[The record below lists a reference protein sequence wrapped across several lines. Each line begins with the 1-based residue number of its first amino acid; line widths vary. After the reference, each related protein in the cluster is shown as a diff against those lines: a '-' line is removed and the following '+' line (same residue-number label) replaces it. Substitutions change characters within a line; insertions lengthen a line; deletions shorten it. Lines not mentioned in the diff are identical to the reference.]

1 MNSGADIINVL
12 LTLRNQV
19 KIYHWQTGSFARH
32 KSTDD
37 LVSSLDDNI
46 DKFVEV
52 HMGKYGVPRFS
63 KNSGKIVVHD
73 ASDKNAAKLL
83 HAGIRFLEMDL
94 PKFLK
99 KNGDTDLLNIRDEIL
114 AGLNQ
119 AVFLFSLR

>member
-52 HMGKYGVPRFS
+52 HMGKYGVPRLS
-63 KNSGKIVVHD
+63 AKSGKIVLHD
-73 ASDKNAAKLL
+73 AGDKSAANLL
-83 HAGIRFLEMDL
+83 HAGVKFLEHDL

-114 AGLNQ
+114 ADLNQ
-119 AVFLFSLR
+119 AIFLFHLR

>member
-1 MNSGADIINVL
+1 MNPGADIINVL

-52 HMGKYGVPRFS
+52 HMGRYGVPHFS

-73 ASDKNAAKLL
+73 TSDKNAANLL
-83 HAGIRFLEMDL
+83 HAGVKFLEKDL

-99 KNGDTDLLNIRDEIL
+99 KTDTDLLNIRDEIL
-114 AGLNQ
+114 ADLNQ
-119 AVFLFSLR
+119 AIFLFRLR